1 MLRSN
6 YVDKQGMEMQTTA
19 NSAAALMVLLGDD
32 LASEIMS
39 HLDPGEIQQLS
50 VAINQVSGQES
61 DYADHLDHLL
71 DMHDFPKTP
80 SLVS

>member
-1 MLRSN
+1 
-6 YVDKQGMEMQTTA
+6 METNT
-19 NSAAALMVLLGDD
+19 NSAAAFMVLLGDD

-39 HLDPGEIQQLS
+39 HLDPREIQQLS

-71 DMHDFPKTP
+71 DMHDFPKTSP
-80 SLVS
+80 VVS